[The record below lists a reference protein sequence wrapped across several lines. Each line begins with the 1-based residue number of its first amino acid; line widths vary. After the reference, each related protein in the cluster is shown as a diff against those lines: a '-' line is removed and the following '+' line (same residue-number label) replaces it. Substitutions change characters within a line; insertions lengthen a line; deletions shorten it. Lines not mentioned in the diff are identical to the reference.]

1 MRRVEA
7 VEREKGTKESEEG
20 GCKEARGR
28 EEARG
33 SRQGAVS
40 ARPQLWE
47 KGQRGVGAVEALLLV
62 CLLVVLLSAVI
73 PLTRYYSR
81 LSKESEAVTNLAK
94 IHRGAQDYFVRSI
107 RLGDREKNKKRHF
120 PSTEKSTQRE
130 GRFAVMPA
138 LAPCQ
143 AGVAQYPNNPGA
155 WDTPTEP
162 WAALGFSI
170 QGTHFYRYGFASEQ
184 ECEKSSTFKGVPC
197 YYVQAQADLDCNTRR
212 SVISMHGGF
221 SMLQGDIIRLPLVVH
236 QRGE

>member
-7 VEREKGTKESEEG
+7 VEGEKGRKASEEG
-20 GCKEARGR
+20 VFK
-28 EEARG
+28 
-33 SRQGAVS
+33 GAV
-40 ARPQLWE
+40 RWE
-47 KGQRGVGAVEALLLV
+47 RGQRGVGAVEALLLV

-81 LSKESEAVTNLAK
+81 LSKESEAVTNLAQ

-107 RLGDREKNKKRHF
+107 RVGDGQKNKKRHF
-120 PSTEKSTQRE
+120 PSTEKSVQRE

-143 AGVAQYPNNPGA
+143 AGVAQYPSNPGA

-162 WAALGFSI
+162 WSALSFSI
-170 QGTHFYRYGFASEQ
+170 RGAHFYRYGFASEQ
-184 ECEKSSTFKGVPC
+184 ECEKSPTFKGAPC